1 MISKNK
7 LIAALQAKI
16 EDDYRCMGKA
26 HYIANDFNASRVCRI
41 KIATQKMLIEEIQS
55 GVYDESND
63 T

>member
-16 EDDYRCMGKA
+16 EDDYRCMNKA
-26 HYIANDFNASRVCRI
+26 CDIAIDFNAARICRT

-55 GVYDESND
+55 GVYDEND
-63 T
+63 DA